1 MAEGLLHVISNASVQ
16 WSLFSVKS
24 NYPHKKETPCVKA
37 RQKSQSCLSR
47 EALASFQVLHEHRL
61 TFHVKTS
68 SFTVRPKYTSL
79 TVDVQNALLV
89 SALPKY
95 DINPFQTFP
104 VTLRSRVALAR
115 VKMRLETQKQTSF
128 CPEIK
133 IWSFLIY
140 FV

>member
-24 NYPHKKETPCVKA
+24 NYPHKKGTPCVKA

-89 SALPKY
+89 SALPKN

-104 VTLRSRVALAR
+104 VTLRRRVALAK
-115 VKMRLETQKQTSF
+115 VKMRLETQKQTQ
-128 CPEIK
+128 CVCKTRI
-133 IWSFLIY
+133 LH
-140 FV
+140 